1 MTDIATVAK
10 SSKDAIAIHN
20 LIYKDLHEECMGGE
34 KLLSIYGFSPL
45 SFYGL

>member
-20 LIYKDLHEECMGGE
+20 LIYKDLHEERIGGE
-34 KLLSIYGFSPL
+34 KLLPIYGFSPL